1 MIEIAFS
8 SSFKKIFKKKIKGNE
23 ELEIKFWK
31 AIQTFIS
38 DPFDASLRTH
48 KLSGQLKDLW
58 SFSVEYDTRI
68 VFYFEEKNKAVLIN
82 IGKHDEVY

>member
-1 MIEIAFS
+1 MEIAFS
-8 SSFKKIFKKKIKGNE
+8 SSFKKIFKKKIKANE
-23 ELEIKFWK
+23 ELETKFWK
-31 AIQTFIS
+31 AIQTFIF